1 MIVSMDFISVLVY
14 YLYCNSSAQS
24 TKLGLYDVV
33 CYLRRCVMRFG
44 RCDLRLGE
52 SFVDVRLWMVSG
64 ER

>member
-33 CYLRRCVMRFG
+33 CY
-44 RCDLRLGE
+44 
-52 SFVDVRLWMVSG
+52 
-64 ER
+64 